1 MKDVLILQARYNQ
14 MADRAMFAVFNDMVK
29 SGKKD
34 LLYKDCGTC
43 FIKALSALRHIA
55 FVGVLGYFW
64 GNLVH
69 LWSKNQIN

>member
-34 LLYKDCGTC
+34 LLYKDCGL
-43 FIKALSALRHIA
+43 FYKSII
-55 FVGVLGYFW
+55 GYC
-64 GNLVH
+64 GT
-69 LWSKNQIN
+69 